1 MSLSPGRLRK
11 VTDQTIPNLKRGG
24 KEMSNVKQIYKWYFI
39 GVICA
44 IIGIGVAYGVCELV
58 DKVIPNASPN
68 TQLVIALLLLVIVGA
83 IVIYPIY
90 KLLDDERH

>member
-1 MSLSPGRLRK
+1 
-11 VTDQTIPNLKRGG
+11 
-24 KEMSNVKQIYKWYFI
+24 MSNVKQIYKWYFI

-58 DKVIPNASPN
+58 DKVIVPNASPN